1 MQQEVS
7 PEVIVTNAP
16 FAPLFSFLQPL
27 LLPTV
32 LAGVLFGFGLVAVE
46 WRRKRGANLTNGH
59 LETVQVSSTLQRV
72 PVFLSAAVAVI
83 ALSAFVTTAIRQAP
97 NFNPWG
103 LVVFSLLLLM
113 GAPVVFWRSRWQ
125 RTTVGAATV
134 AIALMAFITG
144 FSIGVLFVP
153 LVIAMVLVCFSHL
166 RRPTQVD
173 SPV

>member
-1 MQQEVS
+1 LQLQSEVSQEV
-7 PEVIVTNAP
+7 VVTNAP
-16 FAPLFSFLQPL
+16 FAPVFSFLQPL

-32 LAGVLFGFGLVAVE
+32 LAGLLFGFALVAVE
-46 WRRKRGANLTNGH
+46 WRRKPTL
-59 LETVQVSSTLQRV
+59 QVSSTLQRV
-72 PVFLSAAVAVI
+72 PVFLSAAVAVV
-83 ALSAFVTTAIRQAP
+83 ALSVLVTTEIRRAP

-125 RTTVGAATV
+125 LAAVGVATV

-153 LVIAMVLVCFSHL
+153 LVLAMVLVCFSHL
-166 RRPTQVD
+166 RRLA
-173 SPV
+173 